1 MLYIKILLY
10 VLLFSLTSSFSI
22 MLMGDRNLISGNL
35 LEWNNF
41 LRLIFH
47 WKFILAM
54 FLAVLSRGF
63 YILVNNSILA
73 VPNLASNSTTITAF
87 VLLSSYVFI
96 IGINYI
102 FLDEN
107 LSKMQFLGAFVIL
120 VGVGIMLK

>member
-1 MLYIKILLY
+1 
-10 VLLFSLTSSFSI
+10 
-22 MLMGDRNLISGNL
+22 
-35 LEWNNF
+35 
-41 LRLIFH
+41 
-47 WKFILAM
+47 M